1 MIVIDARYELGRRIG
16 AGGWA
21 DVVEAY
27 DRKLDRRVAVK
38 LLRDGVAD
46 PRARERFLREAR
58 AAGGFVHPNV
68 VMLFDTGVHEDQPFL
83 VMELVEGQTLREV
96 LDERT
101 SLAVPEAV
109 GVADSVLAALG
120 AAHDRGL
127 VHRDVKPGN
136 VLVSRDGRVKLADFG
151 IAKAM
156 HDATEALTATG
167 QVLGTPAYLSPEQ
180 AAGADATPASDV
192 YATGVL
198 LYEMLAGDPPF
209 TGEHPMAV
217 ALAHQQTEPSPLVER
232 RADVPAPIAAVVH
245 RALEKDPGRRF
256 ADAREMRAAL
266 AEASAGRASAA
277 AAPTVALAAAGAT
290 QTLPAPAPPAPPSP
304 PEPGPRRREPG
315 RPRRWVPAVIGL
327 GVLAAVVAGAAV
339 LLADGG
345 QTEPVIGPVTTTTL
359 PPTTTTTLPPTTTTT
374 LPSSVEGLL
383 GLLAGNPA
391 LAGPRGSE
399 LAEELADVLE
409 RPDPKGKR
417 AEQLIEDID
426 EWVQD
431 GELDPTIGLL
441 AQQLLAPYAVD
452 SRDSGAGSNEE
463 HGGD

>member
-1 MIVIDARYELGRRIG
+1 MGVQMTVLDARYELGRRIG

-27 DRKLDRRVAVK
+27 DRKLDRRVAIK

-58 AAGGFVHPNV
+58 ASGGFVHPNV
-68 VMLFDTGVHEDQPFL
+68 VMLFDTGVHEEQPFL

-101 SLAVPEAV
+101 SLPVPEAV

-156 HDATEALTATG
+156 HDAAEALTATG

-198 LYEMLAGDPPF
+198 LYEMLAGEPPF

-217 ALAHQQTEPSPLVER
+217 ALAHQQTEPPPLVER

-245 RALEKDPGRRF
+245 RALEKDPARRF
-256 ADAREMRAAL
+256 DDARKMRTAL
-266 AEASAGRASAA
+266 QEARAEQAPAA
-277 AAPTVALAAAGAT
+277 AAPTVALAAAGDT
-290 QTLPAPAPPAPPSP
+290 RTLPTTDPDPTSGPGQRTPDRRSRVIPALL
-304 PEPGPRRREPG
+304 
-315 RPRRWVPAVIGL
+315 GL

-345 QTEPVIGPVTTTTL
+345 QTEPAIGPATTTTL
-359 PPTTTTTLPPTTTTT
+359 PPTTTTLPPTTLPPTTT
-374 LPSSVEGLL
+374 LPSSLEGLL

-391 LAGPRGSE
+391 LAGPRGFD
-399 LAEELADVLE
+399 LAEELAEVLE

-417 AEQLIEDID
+417 AEKLIGDID
-426 EWVQD
+426 EWVAE
-431 GELDPTIGLL
+431 GELDPTFGSL

-452 SRDSGAGSNEE
+452 SRGNGFD
-463 HGGD
+463 DD